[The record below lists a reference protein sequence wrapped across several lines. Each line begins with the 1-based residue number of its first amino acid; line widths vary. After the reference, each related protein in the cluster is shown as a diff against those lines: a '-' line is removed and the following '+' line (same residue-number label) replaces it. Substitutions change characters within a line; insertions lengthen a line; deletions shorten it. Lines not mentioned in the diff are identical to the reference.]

1 MVSRRRG
8 AKSRRS
14 THGGSKSCAT
24 KETEINLT
32 TSKNALWGWLGL
44 LALCGLTFFL
54 GLGGLPLTGPDEPR
68 YAEIGREMFAS
79 GDWITPRM
87 NGYLWL
93 EKPIWLYWGQAI
105 SYYLFGVNE
114 FAARFPSALSAL
126 VTVLFVAFAVGKMVS
141 RRWGFLAGAVLA
153 TSAFW
158 LAFARGAST
167 DMGLASAI
175 AVAVLAAYLA
185 FHSQGRARAGYWL
198 LFAFALGVSML
209 AKGLIGILLICA
221 IVGIHRL
228 GMKQPIVP
236 SMRRNSAL
244 LWLGSGVFALTV
256 ASWYVPVTLVNGMT
270 FIDEFFVNHH
280 FKRFFENEFHHLQPF
295 YFYFVVVGAELL
307 PWPFFLAGAIARL
320 KRLGARDDARGELL
334 LLAWIWALVPILFF
348 SVSKSKLPSYIL
360 PSLPPLAIIIGW
372 ELERICRGEVDIWG
386 KIGLGFTSLI
396 AAIAGIGF
404 AVYVFRDGVSIAG
417 WGFLG
422 LVLPPLL
429 GVAALV
435 AFIFKKRE
443 WTIAATAS
451 LTASMALAAVV
462 LLFGHL
468 GPKMSKAELAT
479 AAFQNLKPGESIVY
493 YRKVKEYAP
502 IFYARGR
509 VLFYRQVNDANGK
522 PIPGKSTL
530 LPPGSLSTG
539 DEIDALTPDELML
552 AIHQSPTRAVVVI
565 TEEAGAVELAS
576 QPRFHTQLIRQQ
588 GKVMALRVELVQ

>member
-1 MVSRRRG
+1 MTS
-8 AKSRRS
+8 
-14 THGGSKSCAT
+14 
-24 KETEINLT
+24 
-32 TSKNALWGWLGL
+32 SKNALWGWLGL
-44 LALCGLTFFL
+44 LLLCGITFFL

-93 EKPIWLYWGQAI
+93 EKPIWLYWGQAV
-105 SYYLFGVNE
+105 SYHLFGVNE
-114 FAARFPSALSAL
+114 FAARLPSALSAL
-126 VTVLFVAFAVGKMVS
+126 ITVLFVAYAVGQLVS

-158 LAFARGAST
+158 LALSRAAST
-167 DMGLASAI
+167 DMGLAAAM
-175 AVAVLAAYLA
+175 AVAVLAGYLA
-185 FHSQGRARAGYWL
+185 FNAKGGARTIYWL

-221 IVGIHRL
+221 ITGIHRL
-228 GMKQPIVP
+228 LMKQPIGP

-244 LWLGSGVFALTV
+244 LWGGLLIFALTV

-280 FKRFFENEFHHLQPF
+280 FKRFFKNEFHHLQPF
-295 YFYFVVVGAELL
+295 YFYFAVVLAEIL
-307 PWPFFLAGAIARL
+307 PWPFFLAGGLARL
-320 KRLGARDDARGELL
+320 KRLGARDDARGGLL
-334 LLAWIWALVPILFF
+334 LLAWVWAAVPILFF
-348 SVSKSKLPSYIL
+348 SISKSKLPSYIL

-372 ELERICRGEVDIWG
+372 ELERIFRGEIDIWSQ
-386 KIGLGFTSLI
+386 IGLGLTSVV
-396 AAIAGIGF
+396 AAAAGVAF
-404 AVYVFRDGVSIAG
+404 AVFVFRDGVSIAG
-417 WGFLG
+417 FGALG

-429 GVAALV
+429 GLGALAAWLLRR
-435 AFIFKKRE
+435 RE
-443 WTIAATAS
+443 LAVGATFA

-468 GPKMSKAELAT
+468 GPTMSKAELAT
-479 AAFQNLKPGESIVY
+479 QAFQALKPGENIVY

-509 VLFYRQVNDANGK
+509 VLFYQQVNDAKGQ

-530 LPPGSLSTG
+530 LPAGTLSTG
-539 DEIDALTPDELML
+539 DEVDALTPDELML
-552 AIHQSPTRAVVVI
+552 AINRSPTRAVVVV
-565 TEEAGAVELAS
+565 TEAAGAVELAS
-576 QPRFHTQLIRQQ
+576 EPRFHTVLIRQQ
-588 GKVMALRVELVQ
+588 GKVMALRVELTG